1 MTTIHIP
8 SVRMMSDPE
17 AQLRLLFQRVPYG
30 VEVVWVDHGEE
41 VYKVLKPL
49 SKLKGDW
56 VWGGEA
62 KGSTDPT
69 WQYGTFRMWS
79 SGKGKQMLATKQ
91 PDIEKLRKW
100 VTKIVNQ
107 E

>member
-1 MTTIHIP
+1 MTTTLA
-8 SVRMMSDPE
+8 RMMSDPE

-30 VEVVWVDHGEE
+30 VEVVWVDNGED

-69 WQYGTFRMWS
+69 WQYGSFRMWS
-79 SGKGKQMLATKQ
+79 SHHGKQMLATKQ
-91 PDIEKLRKW
+91 PDVEKMRGW
-100 VTKIVNQ
+100 VEKVCETRSN
-107 E
+107 